1 MQMIR
6 VGAVEE
12 FEDRSKRV
20 VTVGNAE
27 IGVFRLGDD
36 FHAWRNV
43 CPHQGG
49 PVCQGR
55 LYPLVRENLDDQMKS
70 HGRLYDE
77 DKLNIVCPWHGLEFD
92 IRTGKHPG
100 TSELALDPVTVQV
113 EAGDVYVLL

>member
-36 FHAWRNV
+36 STPGAMSARIRADR
-43 CPHQGG
+43 C
-49 PVCQGR
+49 
-55 LYPLVRENLDDQMKS
+55 VRVGS
-70 HGRLYDE
+70 
-77 DKLNIVCPWHGLEFD
+77 IPWSARTSM
-92 IRTGKHPG
+92 IR
-100 TSELALDPVTVQV
+100 
-113 EAGDVYVLL
+113 

>member
-1 MQMIR
+1 MQTIR

-20 VTVGNAE
+20 VTVGDAE

-100 TSELALDPVTVQV
+100 TAELALDPVTVQV